1 MKRFVSF
8 IVTLLL
14 SLAAYSQTGTWS
26 GKVDVQGTS
35 LSVVFHLDES
45 GCTFDSPDQGARGIP
60 AEASLS
66 DLGKVVIKV
75 PSIGATYEGLW
86 LGGRIVG
93 SLSQSGSS
101 FPLTLVPGEPELKRP
116 QTPVGPFPYSCEE
129 VSFSNGDAVL
139 KGTLVLPEGYT
150 RDTPA
155 VIMVT
160 GSGQQN
166 RDEEIFEHK
175 PFAVIA
181 DALARN
187 GIASLRYDD
196 RGFGES
202 TGDAVF
208 CTTADLKDDAL
219 AGIGL
224 LRERFGKVGVIG
236 HSEGGT
242 IALMIAAE
250 GKADFIVSLAGM
262 VVSGKELL
270 LWQNR
275 TILASSGFDQESVAV
290 YCKLLEEAFDA
301 TIAGLPLPSAEGKD
315 LPDVLVRNYQ
325 ATAMQLKSPY
335 LSYFIELDARKSLDR
350 ICCPV
355 LALNGTKDTQV
366 WHESNLGALKAGL
379 PSTIAARIEPVEGV
393 NHLFQHCSTGAA
405 TEYREI
411 EETFAPEVLG
421 LIVGWI
427 RGLN

>member
-1 MKRFVSF
+1 MKRDVALIVS
-8 IVTLLL
+8 LLL

-150 RDTPA
+150 RETPA

-160 GSGQQN
+160 GSGLQN
-166 RDEEIFEHK
+166 RDEEIFGHK

-242 IALMIAAE
+242 IAIMIAAE

-275 TILASSGFDQESVAV
+275 SILASSGFDQESVMV

-379 PSTIAARIEPVEGV
+379 PSTSAARIEPVEGV

-427 RGLN
+427 RGL

>member
-1 MKRFVSF
+1 MKRVVAVIVS
-8 IVTLLL
+8 LLL

-35 LSVVFHLDES
+35 LSVVFHIEDT
-45 GCTFDSPDQGARGIP
+45 GCTFDSPDQGAKRIP

-66 DLGKVVIKV
+66 DLGKVIIKV
-75 PSIGATYEGLW
+75 PSIGATFEGLW
-86 LGGRIVG
+86 LGNRIVG
-93 SLSQSGSS
+93 SLNQRGSS
-101 FPLTLVPGEPELKRP
+101 FPLTLTPGEPELKRP

-270 LWQNR
+270 LWQDR
-275 TILASSGFDQESVAV
+275 SILASSGFDQESVMV

-379 PSTIAARIEPVEGV
+379 PSTVAARIEPVEGV

-427 RGLN
+427 RSLN

>member
-1 MKRFVSF
+1 MKRVIAVIVS
-8 IVTLLL
+8 LLL

-26 GKVDVQGTS
+26 GKVDVQGMS
-35 LSVVFHLDES
+35 LSVVFHIEET

-160 GSGQQN
+160 GSGLQN
-166 RDEEIFEHK
+166 RDEEILGHK

-275 TILASSGFDQESVAV
+275 SILASSGFDPESVAV

-301 TIAGLPLPSAEGKD
+301 TITGLPLPSAEGKD

-335 LSYFIELDARKSLDR
+335 LSYFIALDVRKSLDR
-350 ICCPV
+350 ISCPV
-355 LALNGTKDTQV
+355 LALNGTKDAQV
-366 WHESNLGALKAGL
+366 EHESNLGALKAGL
-379 PSTIAARIEPVEGV
+379 PSTVAARIEPVEGV

-411 EETFAPEVLG
+411 EETFASEVLG

-427 RGLN
+427 RGL

>member
-1 MKRFVSF
+1 MKRVVAVIVS
-8 IVTLLL
+8 LLL

-35 LSVVFHLDES
+35 LSVVFHIEET

-160 GSGQQN
+160 GSGLQN
-166 RDEEIFEHK
+166 RDEEIFGHK

-242 IALMIAAE
+242 IAIMIAAE

-275 TILASSGFDQESVAV
+275 SILASSGFDQESVMV

-379 PSTIAARIEPVEGV
+379 PSTSAARIEPVEGV

-427 RGLN
+427 RGL

>member
-1 MKRFVSF
+1 M
-8 IVTLLL
+8 
-14 SLAAYSQTGTWS
+14 
-26 GKVDVQGTS
+26 
-35 LSVVFHLDES
+35 
-45 GCTFDSPDQGARGIP
+45 
-60 AEASLS
+60 
-66 DLGKVVIKV
+66 
-75 PSIGATYEGLW
+75 
-86 LGGRIVG
+86 
-93 SLSQSGSS
+93 
-101 FPLTLVPGEPELKRP
+101 
-116 QTPVGPFPYSCEE
+116 
-129 VSFSNGDAVL
+129 L

-166 RDEEIFEHK
+166 RDEEILGHK

-224 LRERFGKVGVIG
+224 LRDRFGKVGVIG

-275 TILASSGFDQESVAV
+275 SILASSGFDQESVAV

-355 LALNGTKDTQV
+355 SA
-366 WHESNLGALKAGL
+366 
-379 PSTIAARIEPVEGV
+379 
-393 NHLFQHCSTGAA
+393 
-405 TEYREI
+405 
-411 EETFAPEVLG
+411 
-421 LIVGWI
+421 
-427 RGLN
+427 

>member
-35 LSVVFHLDES
+35 LSVVFHIEET
-45 GCTFDSPDQGARGIP
+45 GCTFDSPDQGAKRIP

-75 PSIGATYEGLW
+75 PSIGATFEGLW

-166 RDEEIFEHK
+166 RDEEIFGHK

-208 CTTADLKDDAL
+208 CTT
-219 AGIGL
+219 
-224 LRERFGKVGVIG
+224 VIG

-242 IALMIAAE
+242 IAIMIAAE

-270 LWQNR
+270 LWQDR
-275 TILASSGFDQESVAV
+275 TILASSGFDQESVMV

-335 LSYFIELDARKSLDR
+335 LSYFIGLDARKSLDR

-366 WHESNLGALKAGL
+366 WYESNLGALKAGL

-411 EETFAPEVLG
+411 EET
-421 LIVGWI
+421 IVIFVG
-427 RGLN
+427 NF